1 MSPRPH
7 ARWSLTRPPIDEVIC
22 GIVFEPIA
30 AIDTLELGA
39 YRDERKQVYPRKQLM
54 PPLIEPG
61 NVLLGPVPGRLWLLS
76 EDDTLVVQVQHDRFY
91 LNWRAR
97 AGEYPRFGTHGGKPG
112 LAAKFVEE
120 LGHFREF
127 LQRRIGAVL
136 SPVRLEVAKVDILK
150 QPRDWSDL
158 DDLAAL
164 LPLVSRLRD
173 IHFNATTGFTLRL
186 VDQTAERSLVIQAST
201 AANPGEA
208 FSALRL
214 EFQSSRGIEPT
225 TDVPEALSALNHD
238 LNDSF
243 FNLLDPAQL
252 ERFGPVEAP

>member
-1 MSPRPH
+1 
-7 ARWSLTRPPIDEVIC
+7 
-22 GIVFEPIA
+22 
-30 AIDTLELGA
+30 
-39 YRDERKQVYPRKQLM
+39 M

-76 EDDTLVVQVQHDRFY
+76 DDDSLVVQVQHDRFY

-164 LPLVSRLRD
+164 LPLVARLRD
-173 IHFNATTGFTLRL
+173 VHFNATTGFTLRL

-201 AANPGEA
+201 AASPPGEA
-208 FSALRL
+208 FSAVRL

-225 TDVPEALSALNHD
+225 TDVAEALNALNHD
-238 LNDSF
+238 LNASF